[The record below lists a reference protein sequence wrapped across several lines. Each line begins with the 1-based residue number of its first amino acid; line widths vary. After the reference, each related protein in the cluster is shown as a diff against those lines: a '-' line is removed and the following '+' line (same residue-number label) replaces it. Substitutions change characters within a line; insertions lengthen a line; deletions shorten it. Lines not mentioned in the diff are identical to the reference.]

1 MAEKKGCW
9 LPLEANPDVMNKYA
23 AKLGMNMSYQFHD
36 VFGLDDELL
45 GLVPQ
50 PCVAIL
56 LLFPINQK
64 LKKYEEQETE
74 RIHKEG
80 QICSDEVFFIKQ
92 TIGNACGTIG
102 MLHALGNCQE
112 QLTFGSL

>member
-1 MAEKKGCW
+1 
-9 LPLEANPDVMNKYA
+9 
-23 AKLGMNMSYQFHD
+23 MSYQFHD

-64 LKKYEEQETE
+64 
-74 RIHKEG
+74 
-80 QICSDEVFFIKQ
+80 VFENNNVLCMYFVCMFWQDQVSYSGHVLVTYRLHMKGGMPLTLFIFTKS
-92 TIGNACGTIG
+92 
-102 MLHALGNCQE
+102 H
-112 QLTFGSL
+112 

>member
-64 LKKYEEQETE
+64 MAEN
-74 RIHKEG
+74 R
-80 QICSDEVFFIKQ
+80 FP
-92 TIGNACGTIG
+92 
-102 MLHALGNCQE
+102 
-112 QLTFGSL
+112 LTMAQQVVTPF

>member
-1 MAEKKGCW
+1 
-9 LPLEANPDVMNKYA
+9 LIQYA

-45 GLVPQ
+45 ALVPQ

-64 LKKYEEQETE
+64 VYENVHVLCIYFVCMFWQD
-74 RIHKEG
+74 
-80 QICSDEVFFIKQ
+80 QVS
-92 TIGNACGTIG
+92 
-102 MLHALGNCQE
+102 
-112 QLTFGSL
+112 